1 MEAEVRTETY
11 GAAVVDSVAD
21 GVNHK
26 CLDLAEVLAVSA
38 DSQEWVAADMAVA
51 SEVDTECLRC
61 LDLVEALVVVLAVG
75 CLDSAEDLE
84 VGCGNLKTDG
94 MLNLHMAVVTGAGSV
109 ECRIMECRNCT
120 EEDGNDNAL
129 ESST

>member
-11 GAAVVDSVAD
+11 GAVAVDSVAD

-38 DSQEWVAADMAVA
+38 DSQEWVADLAVA

-61 LDLVEALVVVLAVG
+61 LDLVEALVGA

-94 MLNLHMAVVTGAGSV
+94 MLNLHMTVASV
-109 ECRIMECRNCT
+109 ECRNCS
-120 EEDGNDNAL
+120 EEDGNGNAV

>member
-11 GAAVVDSVAD
+11 GVAVVASVVL
-21 GVNHK
+21 GCHK
-26 CLDLAEVLAVSA
+26 CLDLAEVLAEAWAVSV
-38 DSQEWVAADMAVA
+38 DSQEWVAADLAVA

-61 LDLVEALVVVLAVG
+61 LDLVEASVEA

-94 MLNLHMAVVTGAGSV
+94 MLNLHMTVASV
-109 ECRIMECRNCT
+109 ECRNCS
-120 EEDGNDNAL
+120 EEDGNGNAV

>member
-11 GAAVVDSVAD
+11 GAVAVAD

-26 CLDLAEVLAVSA
+26 CLDLAEGLAVVMAEAWAVSA
-38 DSQEWVAADMAVA
+38 DSQAWVAADMAEA

-61 LDLVEALVVVLAVG
+61 LDLVEASVEG

-94 MLNLHMAVVTGAGSV
+94 MLNLHMTVASV
-109 ECRIMECRNCT
+109 ECRNCS
-120 EEDGNDNAL
+120 EEDGNGNAL

>member
-11 GAAVVDSVAD
+11 GVAVVASVVM
-21 GVNHK
+21 GCHK

-38 DSQEWVAADMAVA
+38 DSQEWVADLAVA

-61 LDLVEALVVVLAVG
+61 LDLVEASVEA

-94 MLNLHMAVVTGAGSV
+94 MLNLHMTVASV
-109 ECRIMECRNCT
+109 ECRNCS
-120 EEDGNDNAL
+120 EEDGNGNAV

>member
-11 GAAVVDSVAD
+11 GVAVALVAD

-26 CLDLAEVLAVSA
+26 CLDLAEVLAEAWAVSV
-38 DSQEWVAADMAVA
+38 DSQEWVAADLAVA

-61 LDLVEALVVVLAVG
+61 LDLVEASVEA

-94 MLNLHMAVVTGAGSV
+94 MLNLHMTVASV
-109 ECRIMECRNCT
+109 ECRNCS
-120 EEDGNDNAL
+120 EEDGNGNAV